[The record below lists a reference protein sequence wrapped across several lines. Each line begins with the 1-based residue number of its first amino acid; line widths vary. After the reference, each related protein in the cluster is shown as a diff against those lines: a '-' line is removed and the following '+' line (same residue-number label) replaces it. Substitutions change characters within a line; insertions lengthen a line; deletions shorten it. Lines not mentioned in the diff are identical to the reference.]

1 MIGAAQSG
9 NLGQVA
15 SLNRNM
21 VGVMASSI
29 ELPYDRPR
37 LILSVV
43 NLIARSSGSAKNLSR
58 HILVVRSFPGLH
70 TLPVN
75 GDGSFRG
82 SGNDPA
88 TPQRIP
94 ITPITSPYSEHDDE
108 ADEHYDCNSAEHQEG
123 RPGAITHLA
132 VIASASVI
140 TPSHPL
146 SPHHFAGRCRVESQ
160 LGIEPRCVEAASTI
174 RPVYDRIGNQGG
186 DNVTER
192 RTPRVLPGRQSQA
205 PRPAD
210 RLGMAR
216 SPMVR
221 PQPILPW
228 SASACCLQ

>member
-1 MIGAAQSG
+1 MAANWRTVMFSSS
-9 NLGQVA
+9 

-21 VGVMASSI
+21 VWVMAPSI
-29 ELPYDRPR
+29 EWPYDRPR

-43 NLIARSSGSAKNLSR
+43 NLIARSSGSAKNPSR
-58 HILVVRSFPGLH
+58 HILAIRSFPGLH

-75 GDGSFRG
+75 GGGSFRG

-94 ITPITSPYSEHDDE
+94 ITRRRHDTITPITSPDSEHDDE
-108 ADEHYDCNSAEHQEG
+108 ADEHYDCNSAEHQED

-160 LGIEPRCVEAASTI
+160 LGI
-174 RPVYDRIGNQGG
+174 
-186 DNVTER
+186 
-192 RTPRVLPGRQSQA
+192 RTK
-205 PRPAD
+205 
-210 RLGMAR
+210 
-216 SPMVR
+216 VR
-221 PQPILPW
+221 GSSIHHTP
-228 SASACCLQ
+228 SV